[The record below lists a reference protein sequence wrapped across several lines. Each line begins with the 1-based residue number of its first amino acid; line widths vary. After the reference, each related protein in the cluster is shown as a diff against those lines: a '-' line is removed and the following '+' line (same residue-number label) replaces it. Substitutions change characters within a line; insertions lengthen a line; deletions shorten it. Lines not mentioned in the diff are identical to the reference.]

1 MASIKMIE
9 RATGV
14 SWLVKWADR
23 PFHMSEK
30 RFPTKREAEAFVAA
44 LPPRAPAKKRAANTA
59 ARAAG

>member
-44 LPPRAPAKKRAANTA
+44 LPPRATSRRATAETA
-59 ARAAG
+59 AKAQG